1 MVRVRKGEQVMLEG
15 GLAGCSAGQE
25 VHERCRTDP
34 GGAPDAMQVKKG
46 V

>member
-1 MVRVRKGEQVMLEG
+1 MRVGKDEQVMLEG
-15 GLAGCSAGQE
+15 GHARCSAGQE

-34 GGAPDAMQVKKG
+34 GGALDAMQVKKG